1 MYRFVSARCPP
12 GGRGPVQERTGA
24 MKGRRSDWLP
34 ILLSFLV
41 LGALILAPDPA
52 SAQYDGSKSKPPSG
66 SVGGTNAAGG
76 GDPDNPIPMNGGS
89 NPGNVQGGNAQIP
102 VSLGEGEGDHAIEDL
117 LGLLGTIT
125 GVLGSVLIL

>member
-1 MYRFVSARCPP
+1 
-12 GGRGPVQERTGA
+12 
-24 MKGRRSDWLP
+24 MKSRRSGWLP

-41 LGALILAPDPA
+41 LGALFLAPDPA
-52 SAQYDGSKSKPPSG
+52 SAQYDGSKSKPPVG
-66 SVGGTNAAGG
+66 SVGGTNVASGG
-76 GDPDNPIPMNGGS
+76 GDPDNPVPVNGGS
-89 NPGNVQGGNAQIP
+89 NPENVQGGNAQIP